1 MKGLVGNGRD
11 KYNSE
16 LTIFFIGVR
25 NTIGK
30 TLGWPAIHKSM
41 YSLVVNHNE
50 MKSRDTILWPLIIC
64 KVSK

>member
-1 MKGLVGNGRD
+1 MKGLVGNGRG

-30 TLGWPAIHKSM
+30 TLGWPTIHKSM
-41 YSLVVNHNE
+41 YSLVNHNE
-50 MKSRDTILWPLIIC
+50 MKSKETLFFGH
-64 KVSK
+64 S